1 MRRMKLGKT
10 KIATICLVCAISFS
24 ALENGQAYAS
34 EIQNREMINECSQI
48 TNGVNYEEY
57 AQQVYEKIKE
67 NINGTEP
74 FIDTG
79 IQIKRE
85 ELSDLTFYIQLYFL
99 GRTPDIYYMCDRK
112 NPSVGNIQIKRD
124 GVKTCIEE
132 HDAAIKQLQEIASSI
147 SEMGSADEKIAYYA
161 KLLYESNTYDYS
173 LVNTTAYQ
181 LLKNKKGVCHA
192 YTIAFGWLCKLSN
205 IPVLYIEGNMDGMP
219 HAWNQVKLSNGEWM
233 YIDVTNLFISPSQT
247 YIEKEYYKKH
257 FSESMRYVMHRT
269 LK

>member
-1 MRRMKLGKT
+1 MGRMKLGKT
-10 KIATICLVCAISFS
+10 KIATICLVCAISF
-24 ALENGQAYAS
+24 LIPGNRQAYAL
-34 EIQNREMINECSQI
+34 EVQDTGLMNECLQI
-48 TNGVNYEEY
+48 TNAVNYEEY
-57 AQQVYEKIKE
+57 AKQIYEKIKE

-79 IQIKRE
+79 VQIKRE
-85 ELSDLTFYIQLYFL
+85 ELSNLTFYIQLYFL
-99 GRTPDIYYMCDRK
+99 GKTPDIYYMYDCK
-112 NPSVGNIQIKRD
+112 NPNVGNIQVKRD

-132 HDAAIKQLQEIASSI
+132 HDAAVKQLQEIVSST
-147 SEMGSADEKIAYYA
+147 SEMKSADEKTAYYA

-219 HAWNQVKLSNGEWM
+219 HAWNQVKLSNGDWM
-233 YIDVTNLFISPSQT
+233 YIDVTNLFISPSRT

-269 LK
+269 SQ